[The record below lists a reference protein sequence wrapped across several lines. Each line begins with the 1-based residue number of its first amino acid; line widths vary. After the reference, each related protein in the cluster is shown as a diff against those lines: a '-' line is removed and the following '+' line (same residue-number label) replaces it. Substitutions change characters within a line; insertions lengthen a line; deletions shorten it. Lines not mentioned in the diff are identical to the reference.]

1 MARARRRDLL
11 ARGLAEGRHALA
23 PVLEVAVDDL
33 QRDGPANRLIEAHAR
48 EDVDLVLLDLHAAAA
63 AVALL
68 ATCQVFIDGL
78 EVQFEAGRQSLEDS
92 RQAQAV

>member
-11 ARGLAEGRHALA
+11 ARRLAEGRHALA

-33 QRDGPANRLIEAHAR
+33 QRDGAADRLIEAHAR
-48 EDVDLVLLDLHAAAA
+48 EDIDLVLLDLHAAAA

-68 ATCQVFIDGL
+68 AARQVFIDGL
-78 EVQFEAGRQSLEDS
+78 EVQLEAGRQSLEDS
-92 RQAQAV
+92 RQARAV